1 MYIYIYIYI
10 YTYPVCYKERVCV
23 CVLCPERISLEG
35 IVPAYPEFTMMF
47 VLGGNGPVYAEVTVL
62 LIRKQR
68 SVNAK
73 VTVSH
78 IHVIGMASYRYALI
92 YIRT

>member
-1 MYIYIYIYI
+1 MALLCVYVRLFVYMYTVAPSCQNSGMALALLCMYIYIYI

-62 LIRKQR
+62 LIRK
-68 SVNAK
+68 
-73 VTVSH
+73 
-78 IHVIGMASYRYALI
+78 
-92 YIRT
+92 